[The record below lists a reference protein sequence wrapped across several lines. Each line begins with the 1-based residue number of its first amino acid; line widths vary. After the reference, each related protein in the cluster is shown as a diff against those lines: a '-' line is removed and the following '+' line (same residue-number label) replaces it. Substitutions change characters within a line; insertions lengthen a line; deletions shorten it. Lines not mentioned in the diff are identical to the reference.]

1 MPSHKTSSFRDL
13 RRATDTRSLRSGTPT
28 ETSTT
33 RAESPSSVP
42 IGSQMHPSPKLS
54 AAMLSALQLNDR
66 TIASD
71 VDLGAEE
78 AEEPELGHY
87 RVDITAQVDYFEE
100 TPARNMAGR
109 TGLVKK
115 TLVVKIAEMH
125 LYGDRCHITLTLNI
139 PGGGLQFA
147 HVIPVSFSKWK
158 IRLIEWVVGQPFN
171 SLNIHSSRLL
181 WLLTP
186 DMHWSIDH
194 GLFKLVPT
202 SDVLK
207 AIWTWLQEIEKLHQG
222 KLDNSCI
229 PQHLQRDKVFPPGNW
244 SFHLIP
250 ILAHR
255 EFVVPRLQ
263 LKAAVERP
271 ALATKSIGKH
281 QFTFRPINVPLEIPQ
296 DYDRGDAV
304 PDQDEKWWATTGN
317 LKYTRATGQI
327 ENFLYPKSDE
337 KYANPVLELPQCPVM
352 VTLSAAFWLLKL
364 KNEVEK
370 EKEIID
376 GNKVP
381 KTHFRIR
388 DWVDPSRTEHRMLL
402 TTVFRIADFV
412 QSQRAPGDK
421 RSGAGDFP
429 DDVTESQALKTIMEV
444 NSTTTPSR
452 APSQRS
458 TRSTTLAASSSA
470 GDTASH
476 DMPPPP
482 EVPLPRPRTASNTSQ
497 GSGRY
502 VLRSSNRTSATDTF
516 NAGASSRPPAGLGA
530 NATAPEIPQRSRAA
544 SNASQT
550 DVQAILQPSHKPLRL
565 RTASDASER
574 ASRPTTRSQ
583 TSQLDVGSSA
593 EAGTAVSTVESAIT
607 SPIPSLKRRAKSQG
621 SQARS
626 KRGRLNDGA
635 DAKAKA
641 RAQVQLELGSEEG
654 DEP

>member
-1 MPSHKTSSFRDL
+1 MPSQKTSSLRDL
-13 RRATDTRSLRSGTPT
+13 LRATNSRSLRSGTPT

-33 RAESPSSVP
+33 RAESTSSVP

-54 AAMLSALQLNDR
+54 AAMLSALQLDDR

-71 VDLGAEE
+71 VDLDAEE
-78 AEEPELGHY
+78 AEESELGYY
-87 RVDITAQVDYFEE
+87 RIDITAKVDYFEE

-115 TLVVKIAEMH
+115 TLAVQIAEMH

-147 HVIPVSFSKWK
+147 HVIPVSLSKWK

-229 PQHLQRDKVFPPGNW
+229 PLHLQRDNVFPPGNW

-271 ALATKSIGKH
+271 ASATKSIGKH
-281 QFTFRPINVPLEIPQ
+281 QFTMRPINDPLEIPQ
-296 DYDRGDAV
+296 DYDRGDPV
-304 PDQDEKWWATTGN
+304 PDQDEKWWATKGN

-352 VTLSAAFWLLKL
+352 VTLNAAFWLLKL

-370 EKEIID
+370 DKEIID

-388 DWVDPSRTEHRMLL
+388 DFVDPSRTEHRMLL

-412 QSQRAPGDK
+412 QSQQIPRDK
-421 RSGAGDFP
+421 RSNFP
-429 DDVTESQALKTIMEV
+429 DDVTESQVLKTMMSA

-452 APSQRS
+452 APSQGS
-458 TRSTTLAASSSA
+458 TRSTTLVTSSSA
-470 GDTASH
+470 GDTMSH
-476 DMPPPP
+476 NIDMPPP
-482 EVPLPRPRTASNTSQ
+482 EVPPPRPRTASNASQ
-497 GSGRY
+497 SSGRY
-502 VLRSSNRTSATDTF
+502 VLRSSNRTSVTDTSGF
-516 NAGASSRPPAGLGA
+516 GTTSRPPAGLGV
-530 NATAPEIPQRSRAA
+530 NATAPETLQRRRAA
-544 SNASQT
+544 SSASQSSQNGRS
-550 DVQAILQPSHKPLRL
+550 VQVTFQQNKNPPRS
-565 RTASDASER
+565 RTASDASQR
-574 ASRPTTRSQ
+574 ASRPATRSQ
-583 TSQLDVGSSA
+583 TSQLNAGSSA
-593 EAGTAVSTVESAIT
+593 EGVTETVEPVVT
-607 SPIPSLKRRAKSQG
+607 SPVPTLKRRAKSQG

-626 KRGRLNDGA
+626 KRGRPNDGA
-635 DAKAKA
+635 D
-641 RAQVQLELGSEEG
+641 
-654 DEP
+654 EP